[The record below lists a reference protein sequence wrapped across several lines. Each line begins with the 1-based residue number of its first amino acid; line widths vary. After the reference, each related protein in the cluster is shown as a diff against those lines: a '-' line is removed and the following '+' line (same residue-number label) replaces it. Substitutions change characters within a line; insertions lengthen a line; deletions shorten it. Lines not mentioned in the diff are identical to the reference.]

1 MRKISD
7 PNYVYRPWLEERRK
21 AARAKAIERSGAKPG
36 HRLVYGTNV
45 PIEISEI
52 VAAEAYRF
60 RHGGPKKRGLRAT
73 HAFMRRLTAEL
84 KAEATHR

>member
-36 HRLVYGTNV
+36 HRLVYG
-45 PIEISEI
+45 
-52 VAAEAYRF
+52 RF